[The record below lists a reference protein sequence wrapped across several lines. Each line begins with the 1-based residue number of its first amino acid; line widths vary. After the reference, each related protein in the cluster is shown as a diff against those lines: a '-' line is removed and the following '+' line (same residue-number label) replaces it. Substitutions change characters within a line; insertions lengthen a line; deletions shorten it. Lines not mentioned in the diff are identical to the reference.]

1 MSKADIKNL
10 SKVELEKSLEDMGA
24 EAYRSGQ
31 IFRWLYRF
39 GAKSF
44 DDMTDIPAA
53 LRDRLKARFHVT
65 RLAIL
70 DSRSSAADGT
80 TKYLFKLEDGNAIET
95 VFLPEPKRTT
105 LCLSSQVG
113 CKFSCS
119 FCASAPFGF
128 ARNLKSSEI
137 LDEVLAVQAINPSA
151 QITNLV
157 FMGIG
162 EPLDNYDNVMRAIR
176 IFNDKDAFNIGARKM
191 TISTCG
197 LIPGMKKLAAENL
210 QVELSVSLH
219 SADEEVRSKIVPI
232 NKRYPLKDLI
242 AYCREYTQKTHRIIT
257 FEYVMIKGAN
267 SSRADALKLAG
278 LLKGMHCKVNTIS
291 YNKIKAID
299 YDEPH
304 PRDVR
309 VFMDALEAGGINA
322 IHRKSKGEDIDA
334 GCGQLRI
341 SKL

>member
-1 MSKADIKNL
+1 MSKIDIKNL
-10 SKVELEKSLEDMGA
+10 SKAELEKSLEDMGA
-24 EAYRSGQ
+24 ETYRSGQ

-44 DDMTDIPAA
+44 DDMTDIPAI
-53 LRDRLKARFHVT
+53 LRGRLKTKFHVT
-65 RLAIL
+65 HLALL
-70 DSRSSAADGT
+70 DSRSSKSDGT
-80 TKYLFKLEDGNAIET
+80 TKYLFKLEDANTIET
-95 VFLPEPKRTT
+95 VFLPEQKRTT

-128 ARNLKSSEI
+128 VRNLKSSEI
-137 LDEVLAVQAINPSA
+137 LDEVLMAQARNPAA
-151 QITNLV
+151 QVTNLV

-162 EPLDNYDNVMRAIR
+162 EPFDNYDNVMRAIR

-197 LIPGMKKLAAENL
+197 LIPGMEKLAAENL

-219 SADEEVRSKIVPI
+219 SADDAVRSKIVPI
-232 NKRYPLKDLI
+232 NKRYPVGALI
-242 AYCREYTQKTHRIIT
+242 EACREYTDKTGRIIT
-257 FEYVMIKGAN
+257 FEYVMIKGVN
-267 SSRADALKLAG
+267 SSKADALKLAD
-278 LLKGMHCKVNTIS
+278 LLRGMHCKVNTIS

-299 YDEPH
+299 CDEPSGH
-304 PRDVR
+304 DVR
-309 VFMDALEAGGINA
+309 IFMDALKAGGINA

>member
-1 MSKADIKNL
+1 
-10 SKVELEKSLEDMGA
+10 MGA

-53 LRDRLKARFHVT
+53 LRGRLKTKFHVT
-65 RLAIL
+65 HLALL
-70 DSRSSAADGT
+70 DSRSSTADGT
-80 TKYLFKLEDGNAIET
+80 TKYLFSLEDASTIET

-105 LCLSSQVG
+105 ICLSSQVG

-128 ARNLKSSEI
+128 VRNLKSSEI
-137 LDEVLAVQAINPSA
+137 LDEVLAVQVKNPA
-151 QITNLV
+151 APVTNLV

-219 SADEEVRSKIVPI
+219 SADDQARSKIVPI

-242 AYCREYTQKTHRIIT
+242 AACRDYTDKTHRIIT
-257 FEYVMIKGAN
+257 FEYVMIKGVN
-267 SSRADALKLAG
+267 SSKADALRLAS
-278 LLKGMHCKVNTIS
+278 LLRGINCKVNTIS

-299 YDEPH
+299 YDEPSGH
-304 PRDVR
+304 DVR
-309 VFMDALEAGGINA
+309 VFMDALKAGGINA

>member
-1 MSKADIKNL
+1 MSKIDIKSL
-10 SKVELEKSLEDMGA
+10 SKAGLEKSLEEMGA

-44 DDMTDIPAA
+44 DDMTDIPAD
-53 LRDRLKARFHVT
+53 LRGRLKTKFHVT
-65 RLAIL
+65 HLMLL

-80 TKYLFKLEDGNAIET
+80 TKYLFKLEDGNTIET
-95 VFLPEPKRTT
+95 VFLPEPSRTT

-128 ARNLKSSEI
+128 VRDLKASEI
-137 LDEVLAVQAINPSA
+137 IDEVLTVQAKNPKA
-151 QITNLV
+151 QVTNLV

-162 EPLDNYDNVMRAIR
+162 EPLDNYDNVMKAIR

-197 LIPGMKKLAAENL
+197 IIPGMKKLAAENL
-210 QVELSVSLH
+210 QIELSVSLH
-219 SADEEVRSKIVPI
+219 SADDKVRSKVVPI

-242 AYCREYTQKTHRIIT
+242 AACKEYTEKTHRIIT
-257 FEYVMIKGAN
+257 FEYVMIKGVN
-267 SSRADALKLAG
+267 SSKDDALKLAG
-278 LLKGMHCKVNTIS
+278 LLKGMNCKVNTIS
-291 YNKIKAID
+291 YNKIKAKD
-299 YDEPH
+299 YNEPSGH
-304 PRDVR
+304 EVR
-309 VFMDALEAGGINA
+309 IFMDALKAGGINA

-341 SKL
+341 SKF